1 MHNLSQ
7 KILRETMN
15 LSKTIQRSVTI
26 PREINEKL
34 KILAKLNN
42 RTVSNLISLI
52 LEDFL
57 NEENN
62 ETTKGK
68 AKLTK

>member
-1 MHNLSQ
+1 
-7 KILRETMN
+7 MN

-26 PREINEKL
+26 PRETDEKI

>member
-1 MHNLSQ
+1 
-7 KILRETMN
+7 MN